1 MSNAPPLGQQAEDR
15 SRSNGGPPPPPQS
28 GGLSVIKVLYNRLL
42 RRLSSLPLAIG
53 ELAVIAL
60 LSAIGTIIE
69 QHKPLEYYMKVL
81 PLLAVIRWVLMQKS
95 AMCLDGCETVV
106 VPFSGTHMVGSS

>member
-1 MSNAPPLGQQAEDR
+1 M
-15 SRSNGGPPPPPQS
+15 
-28 GGLSVIKVLYNRLL
+28 LYNRLL

-69 QHKPLEYYMKVL
+69 QHKGLEYYMEVRCSWSQ
-81 PLLAVIRWVLMQKS
+81 P
-95 AMCLDGCETVV
+95 GTVC
-106 VPFSGTHMVGSS
+106 SGTAPSRHLIATRMFADLSL

>member
-1 MSNAPPLGQQAEDR
+1 M
-15 SRSNGGPPPPPQS
+15 
-28 GGLSVIKVLYNRLL
+28 L

-69 QHKPLEYYMKVL
+69 QHKPLEYYVKVL
-81 PLLAVIRWVLMQKS
+81 PCLALS
-95 AMCLDGCETVV
+95 AG
-106 VPFSGTHMVGSS
+106 F

>member
-1 MSNAPPLGQQAEDR
+1 LILCLDTPDGSAVAGMSDAPSLSEQGKDR
-15 SRSNGGPPPPPQS
+15 RRNNGGPPPPQS
-28 GGLSVIKVLYNRLL
+28 SGPSAIKVLYNRLL

-81 PLLAVIRWVLMQKS
+81 PFLALS
-95 AMCLDGCETVV
+95 AG
-106 VPFSGTHMVGSS
+106 F

>member
-1 MSNAPPLGQQAEDR
+1 MPPER
-15 SRSNGGPPPPPQS
+15 SGPS
-28 GGLSVIKVLYNRLL
+28 LVKVLYNRLL

-69 QHKPLEYYMKVL
+69 QHKGLEYYMEVRSLSQPGTACPVALLVRRVL
-81 PLLAVIRWVLMQKS
+81 SSARVLT
-95 AMCLDGCETVV
+95 CHG
-106 VPFSGTHMVGSS
+106 